1 MRDFSESA
9 LVTWDP
15 ESLRHTR
22 RLEADGCYFSEYQN
36 GKQVSHSRWIN
47 GTNWQ
52 DRCQYSLT
60 WHNPNPLRLASDAK
74 ALHEAGMVLVRTHYF
89 MPGWFRVMPGEI
101 FAETH
106 GDFYRSFEKG
116 PEISERH
123 LRAIEA
129 HVALFSH
136 MDLIS
141 HRPTV
146 YTQTGPEMGNPA
158 HWVGSSRL
166 TMVKAYRKAQM
177 AFAKQIMERLGA
189 APRFPG
195 ISVMK

>member
-1 MRDFSESA
+1 MLNWLCLPAVLKNIELPYAALHHGDTVEVLPELCGTLPIGWHIRSGQAKLTKEELRGGKSPEWAISEKDSIQVSYDKTLLLQPIRFELLDETHQVRDFSESA

-74 ALHEAGMVLVRTHYF
+74 ALHEAGMVLVRTH
-89 MPGWFRVMPGEI
+89 
-101 FAETH
+101 
-106 GDFYRSFEKG
+106 
-116 PEISERH
+116 
-123 LRAIEA
+123 
-129 HVALFSH
+129 
-136 MDLIS
+136 
-141 HRPTV
+141 
-146 YTQTGPEMGNPA
+146 
-158 HWVGSSRL
+158 
-166 TMVKAYRKAQM
+166 
-177 AFAKQIMERLGA
+177 
-189 APRFPG
+189 
-195 ISVMK
+195 